1 MENNGCVQTW
11 KTLKQVRNIKIS
23 VILIINFFKCLHRI
37 FKNLLQISIY
47 TRLGDL
53 MDRDKI
59 QLANL
64 DTIDNGKPF
73 SDALFDVEYSVD
85 VLRYFAGWADKIHGD
100 TIPGK
105 F

>member
-1 MENNGCVQTW
+1 
-11 KTLKQVRNIKIS
+11 
-23 VILIINFFKCLHRI
+23 
-37 FKNLLQISIY
+37 
-47 TRLGDL
+47 
-53 MDRDKI
+53 MDRDKV

-105 F
+105 VKVMPYYIIHFKLSPIYL

>member
-11 KTLKQVRNIKIS
+11 KTPKYVRNIEIF
-23 VILIINFFKCLHRI
+23 VVLFIYFLQYNPILIKLFEASI
-37 FKNLLQISIY
+37 FI
-47 TRLGDL
+47 RLGDL
-53 MDRDKI
+53 MDRDKV

>member
-1 MENNGCVQTW
+1 
-11 KTLKQVRNIKIS
+11 
-23 VILIINFFKCLHRI
+23 
-37 FKNLLQISIY
+37 
-47 TRLGDL
+47 
-53 MDRDKI
+53 MDRDKV

-105 F
+105 FETNAFMHNTLTI

>member
-1 MENNGCVQTW
+1 
-11 KTLKQVRNIKIS
+11 
-23 VILIINFFKCLHRI
+23 
-37 FKNLLQISIY
+37 
-47 TRLGDL
+47 
-53 MDRDKI
+53 MDRDKV

-100 TIPGK
+100 TIPGN